1 MADAEQEL
9 ALLHL
14 LAPVARGWRQMG
26 DAALAQFGVSSSA
39 GWCLVHLDR
48 FAEPPRQAELAL
60 LLDISPPSLVRT
72 LDQLQIAGW
81 IERIADT
88 DDKRSNRL
96 ALTAAGKALAEKIAA
111 RLAELR
117 AGLLSGLPD
126 GAVEV
131 GVELLGLL
139 SLRMAEQRAGLG

>member
-26 DAALAQFGVSSSA
+26 DTALAQFGVSSSA

-48 FAEPPRQAELAL
+48 LEEPPRQAELAL

-81 IERIADT
+81 IERIADP

-96 ALTAAGKALAEKIAA
+96 ALTDAGKALAEKIAV
-111 RLAELR
+111 RLADVR
-117 AGLLSGLPD
+117 AGLLGGLPD

-139 SLRMAEQRAGLG
+139 NLRMAEQRGGLG